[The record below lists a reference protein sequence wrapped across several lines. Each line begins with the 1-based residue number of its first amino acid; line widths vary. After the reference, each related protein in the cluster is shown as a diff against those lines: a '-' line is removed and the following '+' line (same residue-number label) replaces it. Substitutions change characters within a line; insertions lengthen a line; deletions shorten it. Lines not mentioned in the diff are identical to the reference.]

1 MSWFKRLCLFVFGVS
16 GILALGS
23 IVLTQVGPWIPH
35 FRGMLELQWFYI
47 ALEVLVCVTGFGLL
61 TCVLVSLFSPRNPKE
76 TVVAEVDGGQITVTR
91 AAIAKQAKHVVEADG
106 TCVAAWVGVRV
117 RKRGHVRVSVRVR
130 PRKPID
136 VIRRGEELYAELA
149 EGLSYVCGDSVQ
161 SIDIV
166 FAEPDQMGDLAV
178 RVESRQEQMAAEH
191 ASATLESDSITI
203 PMNSAPVEDAIAQ
216 ADVTSQSAETL
227 ESEPQPEPQADVSAS
242 GEWEADKANAQTP
255 QNIVVPMHAE
265 EV

>member
-47 ALEVLVCVTGFGLL
+47 TLEVLVCVTGFGLL

-149 EGLSYVCGDSVQ
+149 EKPPNKHDAPREFGTADGSPIVRRVIFYAIGAFRCFGDADFTPRQFDDSFDVCHGLQNPCGGKAAPADASLLSANTHSAIWCNLDLNRNVCRQAYCGNISCRESV
-161 SIDIV
+161 
-166 FAEPDQMGDLAV
+166 
-178 RVESRQEQMAAEH
+178 
-191 ASATLESDSITI
+191 T
-203 PMNSAPVEDAIAQ
+203 
-216 ADVTSQSAETL
+216 
-227 ESEPQPEPQADVSAS
+227 
-242 GEWEADKANAQTP
+242 
-255 QNIVVPMHAE
+255 
-265 EV
+265 